1 MSDLAAL
8 VVLREGTDPARARDW
23 FAGQGLEVGPLM
35 GISFSIAGP
44 PERVRALFADYDDHA
59 TKGGELALDRLPPEV
74 RGGVRAVALDKP
86 PEFGPGN
93 P

>member
-8 VVLREGTDPARARDW
+8 VVLREGSDPSTARDW
-23 FAGQGLEVGPLM
+23 FAGQGFEVGPLM

-44 PERVRALFADYDDHA
+44 PERVRELFADYDDHA
-59 TKGGELALDRLPPEV
+59 ATGGELSLDRVPAEV
-74 RGGVRAVALDKP
+74 RSGVRAVALDAP
-86 PEFGPGN
+86 PAFGPGN